1 MKMPEPIG
9 WGNHGQI
16 DNINLGHAYIYPAEG
31 VGAHRPVYDKQ
42 ALIDLL
48 EAAAVE
54 CESEQAT
61 YEARYKEC
69 TDKESRGECVG
80 RIQMAYE
87 RARAIRSMKEKL

>member
-16 DNINLGHAYIYPAEG
+16 DNINLGYAYIYPAEG
-31 VGAHRPVYDKQ
+31 TGAHRPVYDKQ

-54 CESEQAT
+54 CENNYKLFKT
-61 YEARYKEC
+61 YTGTLRSHDQE
-69 TDKESRGECVG
+69 
-80 RIQMAYE
+80 MAST
-87 RARAIRSMKEKL
+87 IRKLKEKL